1 MALILKQSSGIM
13 AIVDVN
19 SSVDASLLLCCGYFL
34 ISFVSPG
41 KSRDDVIVITLSETD
56 SREWGA
62 RAPPPAPP
70 LHHCPPPFFCK
81 GVFFEKLLKISD
93 NGFVLSIS
101 LSNT

>member
-1 MALILKQSSGIM
+1 MAGTMALILKQSSGIM

-56 SREWGA
+56 SRERGA
-62 RAPPPAPP
+62 RGPPPPPPPAPP
-70 LHHCPPPFFCK
+70 TSLPSPFF
-81 GVFFEKLLKISD
+81 L
-93 NGFVLSIS
+93 
-101 LSNT
+101 